1 MIILGC
7 DHAGFKLKEKI
18 KNYIQKIETDIVDVG
33 AFNEYAQDDF
43 SKYALLMAKIFE
55 DYKDA
60 KLIAVCGSGVGMNI
74 AMNKQKGIFCVLGH
88 SVKEIKKAR
97 EHNNVNAIAFGGRTT
112 SFLKAKRMLKVF
124 LNTEHLGGKYLKRM
138 NDIEIK

>member
-18 KNYIQKIETDIVDVG
+18 KNYIQKLDMDIVDVG
-33 AFNEYAQDDF
+33 AFNEHSQDDF
-43 SKYALLMAKIFE
+43 SKYALLMLKVFE
-55 DYKDA
+55 DYKEA

-74 AMNKQKGIFCVLGH
+74 ALNKQKGIFCVLGH
-88 SVKEIKKAR
+88 NVKEVKKAR

-112 SFLKAKRMLKVF
+112 CFLKAKAMIKTFLK
-124 LNTEHLGGKYLKRM
+124 TDHLGGKYTKRM